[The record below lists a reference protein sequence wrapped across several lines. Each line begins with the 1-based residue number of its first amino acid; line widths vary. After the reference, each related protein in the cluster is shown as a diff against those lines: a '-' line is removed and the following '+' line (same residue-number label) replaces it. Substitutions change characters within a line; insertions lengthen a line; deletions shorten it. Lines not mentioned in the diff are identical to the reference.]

1 MRKVSATVAALLLCT
16 PAFFAQNRPI
26 TSGQVNRGTVQN
38 VQGNTIPCNSL
49 LFSVSSPTNSATG
62 QASGKT
68 NITALT
74 CVRLVDQIAVE
85 NVENALTHKLVNVT
99 LTWSNQ
105 ITAVLTNAEVSSVQF
120 TTVNNQEVAE
130 IAFNFQRM
138 ELSHT
143 PTNTHVLVQ

>member
-1 MRKVSATVAALLLCT
+1 MRKASAAVAALLLSAST
-16 PAFFAQNRPI
+16 FYAQNRPI
-26 TSGQVNRGTVQN
+26 TGGQANRGAVQN
-38 VQGNTIPCNSL
+38 IQGNTIPCNSL

-85 NVENALTHKLVNVT
+85 NVENASTHKLVNVT

-120 TTVNNQEVAE
+120 TTINNQEVAE

-138 ELSHT
+138 ELTHT
-143 PTNTHVLVQ
+143 PSNTRVLVQ

>member
-1 MRKVSATVAALLLCT
+1 MRKVSATVAALLLCAS
-16 PAFFAQNRPI
+16 AFSAQNRPI
-26 TSGQVNRGTVQN
+26 TSGQTARGSVQG
-38 VQGNTIPCNSL
+38 VQGNTISCNSL
-49 LFSVSSPTNSATG
+49 LFSVSSPTDSATG
-62 QASGKT
+62 RSSGKT

-85 NVENALTHKLVNVT
+85 SVENAMTHKLVNVT

-105 ITAVLTNAEVSSVQF
+105 ITAALTNAEVSSVQF
-120 TTVNNQEVAE
+120 TTINNQEVAE

-143 PTNTHVLVQ
+143 PSNTRVLVQ